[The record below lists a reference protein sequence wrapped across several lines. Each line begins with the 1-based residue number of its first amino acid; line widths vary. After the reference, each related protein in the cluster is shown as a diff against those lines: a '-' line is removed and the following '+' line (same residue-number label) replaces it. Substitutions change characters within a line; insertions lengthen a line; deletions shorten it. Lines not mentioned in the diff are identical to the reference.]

1 MEKVNEVNEDEAFLD
16 YFPFCGFAWYCMRHQ
31 NVEVD
36 EEKSS
41 EIENVEAY
49 KEKSREIENDEFER
63 LFAQN
68 FAALVQALKEKF
80 PNVVMESDGHSIG
93 RCVSD
98 PVYRMVKS
106 VKYQRNGAEYMDYG
120 NDRHIGYLTL
130 KGNVLVC
137 GELPDGR
144 IADYQFLTVSFCKVG
159 FTDKP
164 FEVGTSDLFS
174 EIETKAEDVIDFIRE
189 YWKEPET
196 GNNSSEIL

>member
-1 MEKVNEVNEDEAFLD
+1 MEKVNEVNGAQLVFEA
-16 YFPFCGFAWYCMRHQ
+16 G
-31 NVEVD
+31 EVRVVYD
-36 EEKSS
+36 SVPAP
-41 EIENVEAY
+41 NVEAD
-49 KEKSREIENDEFER
+49 KEKSREIENAGFDL
-63 LFAQN
+63 LFVWH
-68 FAALVQALKEKF
+68 FDALVQALKEKF
-80 PNVVMESDGHSIG
+80 PNVVMEFDNHAIG

-106 VKYQRNGAEYMDYG
+106 VKYQRNGAEYKDYG

-130 KGNVLVC
+130 TGNVLVC

-159 FTDKP
+159 FTDRP
-164 FEVGTSDLFS
+164 FEVGTNDLFS
-174 EIETKAEDVIDFIRE
+174 EIETKAEDVIDFVRE

>member
-1 MEKVNEVNEDEAFLD
+1 MEKMNEVNGDEEFLEN
-16 YFPFCGFAWYCMRHQ
+16 FPWCGFAWYCMHHQ

-36 EEKSS
+36 EEKSH

-49 KEKSREIENDEFER
+49 KEKSREIENDGFER

-80 PNVVMESDGHSIG
+80 PNVVMEFDNHAIG
-93 RCVSD
+93 RYVSD

-106 VKYQRNGAEYMDYG
+106 VKYQRNGAEYKDYG

-137 GELPDGR
+137 GELPDGS
-144 IADYQFLTVSFCKVG
+144 IVEYQFLTWSFCKVW

-164 FEVGTSDLFS
+164 FEVGAKDLFS
-174 EIETKAEDVIDFIRE
+174 EIETKAEDVIDFVRE
-189 YWKEPET
+189 YWKTPET
-196 GNNSSEIL
+196 GNDSSEIL